1 MIRRHLYMLFAV
13 LVFGCATLK
22 PARTLKLP
30 VSTMKAKQIYKAHQK
45 QKAEFST
52 LQSRLKIEILTE
64 NRSQSQT
71 VTLRMERGKA
81 IWLNAFLNM
90 LRVKI
95 TPNKVEMYNKVDRT
109 YFEGDYS
116 LINAFLGLEL
126 NFENLENV
134 LLGDAIFKH
143 KANALKKS
151 SAETSYALR
160 PKVSSSLLEL
170 LYLIDANSFK
180 MESQKVSQ
188 ALQDRNLQVDYHL
201 FQRIENQLFPKAM
214 TIKVIDNQKET
225 VLKINLKSVSLN
237 QPLRFP
243 FKRPSGYKQI
253 KF

>member
-95 TPNKVEMYNKVDRT
+95 TPNKVEMYNKIDRT

-116 LINAFLGLEL
+116 LINTFLGLEL

-143 KANALKKS
+143 NANALKKS

-160 PKVSSSLLEL
+160 PKVSGSLLEL
-170 LYLIDANSFK
+170 LYLIDASSFK
-180 MESQKVSQ
+180 MERQKVSQ
-188 ALQDRNLQVDYHL
+188 ALLNRNLQVDYQL
-201 FQRIENQLFPKAM
+201 FQSIENQLFPKAM
-214 TIKVIDNQKET
+214 TIKVLDNQKET

-237 QPLRFP
+237 QPLRYP

>member
-1 MIRRHLYMLFAV
+1 MIRRHLYMLFAI

-22 PARTLKLP
+22 PTRTSKLP
-30 VSTMKAKQIYKAHQK
+30 VSAMKAKQIYKAHQK
-45 QKAEFST
+45 QKAKFST
-52 LQSRLKIEILTE
+52 LQSRLKIEILKD
-64 NRSQSQT
+64 NRSQSHT
-71 VTLRMERGKA
+71 VNLRMERGKT

-151 SAETSYALR
+151 SAETSYALI

-201 FQRIENQLFPKAM
+201 FQSIENQLFPKAM
-214 TIKVIDNQKET
+214 TIKVLDNQKET

-243 FKRPSGYKQI
+243 FKRPFGYKQI